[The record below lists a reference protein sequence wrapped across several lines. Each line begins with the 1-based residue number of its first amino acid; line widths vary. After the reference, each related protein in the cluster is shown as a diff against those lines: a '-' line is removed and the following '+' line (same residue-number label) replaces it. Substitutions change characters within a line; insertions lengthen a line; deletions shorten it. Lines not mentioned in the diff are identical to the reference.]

1 MEPQPILNKLIFL
14 VFISDHRLH
23 KINPY
28 VFLFVLRYMDAN
40 KIQYPSERLYFKY
53 QLEIFCAVVLF
64 CWMEEQR
71 KAITLSKTYDQVIV
85 GGDAR

>member
-1 MEPQPILNKLIFL
+1 
-14 VFISDHRLH
+14 
-23 KINPY
+23 
-28 VFLFVLRYMDAN
+28 MDAN

-85 GGDAR
+85 GGDARCDCKFLGLLLYLCSRFVSSC